1 MDPNYKFKLKNKA
14 DNWKKGGEWE
24 FKPKGKGSRFYTI
37 RKNSDQQA
45 MGSTNEGLF
54 VEEDFVDG
62 KTEQLWVKGVVKEGH
77 FTLTNV
83 KYKTLLTAPAVGTQ
97 LKLRGNLHRCLYNS
111 ENLLGQYK
119 TSIACLLQ

>member
-1 MDPNYKFKLKNKA
+1 MLKFQSFLGQLWTANDTKLKNKA
-14 DNWKKGGEWE
+14 NNWKKGGEWE
-24 FKPKGKGSRFYTI
+24 FKPKDKDSRFYTI
-37 RKNSDQQA
+37 RKISNQQA

-83 KYKTLLTAPAVGTQ
+83 KYKTLLTAVGTQ
-97 LKLRGNLHRCLYNS
+97 LQLRGNLQSCL
-111 ENLLGQYK
+111 
-119 TSIACLLQ
+119 